1 MCRRRLIQPEPP
13 MDEKV
18 FLSIPLFRDI
28 PPEAMAEIVSS
39 LPTASHKA
47 GDFLFREGQPGEHL
61 YVVREGELEVVLA
74 PGSADEM
81 LLKVIHPGEYVGEMG
96 LILKDGKRTAS
107 VRSRT
112 ASDTWVMSRQLF
124 NELLHRWPVLA
135 YAMVNI
141 LSERLDATNNASF
154 RDLTQKNHALQKAYD
169 ELRAAQAQLI
179 EKERLERELKVAA
192 DIQLSILPDVLPTVA
207 GFDFGARILPAR
219 SVGGDFYDVFPLDA
233 MRTGVV
239 IGDVADKGIPAAL
252 FMARAHALIM
262 AEADASKA
270 PDDVLQFANGH
281 ITRLQKNAQFVT
293 ALYGKL
299 DSETREFAFARAGHE
314 PPLLLQPDGAIERVP
329 HGPGMS
335 LGLWEHITI
344 DLQVVHVPPGST
356 LLLYTDGMTD
366 CRDPNGVQFGLS
378 RINETLSG
386 LLGLPAQAACDR
398 LLQTLKDYQA
408 GSNQDDDVT
417 LVAIH
422 SA

>member
-1 MCRRRLIQPEPP
+1 

-18 FLSIPLFRDI
+18 FLKIPLFRDI
-28 PPEAMAEIVSS
+28 PPEVMAKIVSS
-39 LPTASHKA
+39 LPTTSYAA
-47 GDFLFREGQPGEHL
+47 GDYLFREGEPGEHL

-81 LLKVIHPGEYVGEMG
+81 LLKVIGAGEYVGEMG
-96 LILKDGKRTAS
+96 LILRDGKRTAA

-112 ASDTWVMSRQLF
+112 PSNTWVMSRTIF
-124 NELLHRWPVLA
+124 NELLLQWPVLA

-154 RDLTQKNHALQKAYD
+154 RDLTQKNHALQRAYD
-169 ELRAAQAQLI
+169 ELKAAQALLI

-192 DIQLSILPDVLPTVA
+192 EIQISILPDVLPQA
-207 GFDFGARILPAR
+207 PGFDFGARILPAR
-219 SVGGDFYDVFPLDA
+219 SVGGDFYDVFRLDDF
-233 MRTGVV
+233 RSGVV

-262 AEADASKA
+262 AEADASMS
-270 PDDVLQFANGH
+270 PGDVLQFANGH
-281 ITRLQKNAQFVT
+281 ITRLQKAAQFVT
-293 ALYGKL
+293 ALYGTVN
-299 DSETREFAFARAGHE
+299 SETREFAYARAGHE
-314 PPLLLQPDGAIERVP
+314 PPVLLKPDGSVERIP

-335 LGLWEHITI
+335 LGLWEDIVL
-344 DLQVVHVPPGST
+344 DLQVVHLPPGST
-356 LLLYTDGMTD
+356 LLLFTDGMTD
-366 CRDPNGVQFGLS
+366 CRDPKGVQFGIS
-378 RINETLSG
+378 RINETLST
-386 LLGLPAQAACDR
+386 LVGLPAQVACDR